1 MPRRQ
6 QAVRAVA
13 APEPAVTTPELAA
26 TTPEPTLAEPEQPR
40 VFHFAF
46 AVVPEYIHH
55 EDDPQNPGA
64 ALVDWARQLHFI
76 RDAGAYNELFETIIK
91 SGWTLGETL
100 LNFPAYIHLPKGV
113 RPEDAAQQAARDA
126 AAHAAAHAAAR
137 AAARDAAAQAAQ
149 EAAAQAQEAAAAI
162 DELKLEKRDLVVVT
176 TRVPMDDEAE
186 GGYQQIPRSY
196 SRLENAIIET
206 VRKNFFFSASRKQ
219 IILAESLRNF
229 RKDAKIG
236 KGSFEF
242 KMRAGETT
250 RSKKIMGF
258 LVFAPR
264 LNDPDYPKD
273 TAKLYGPRLMAS
285 FGVAGVETWLWNRA
299 LRCLHKD
306 LLSQIIKSDKYWC
319 VIATWD
325 PMKLPIPPR
334 PRDLTFAD
342 DIKPYLDV
350 ACSEAPPCEEGA
362 VWKRLRP
369 WHEIKGAD
377 PKNGAWQVVP

>member
-1 MPRRQ
+1 MP
-6 QAVRAVA
+6 VPTA
-13 APEPAVTTPELAA
+13 ALPQLAVTTRELAA

-40 VFHFAF
+40 VFRFTF

-64 ALVDWARQLHFI
+64 ALVDWARQLHLT
-76 RDAGAYNELFETIIK
+76 RDDGAYNELFETIIR

-100 LNFPAYIHLPKGV
+100 LNFPAYIHLPEGV

-126 AAHAAAHAAAR
+126 AIHAAAR
-137 AAARDAAAQAAQ
+137 AAARDDAAHA
-149 EAAAQAQEAAAAI
+149 AQEAAAAI
-162 DELKLEKRDLVVVT
+162 DGLKWKKRDLVVVT

-186 GGYQQIPRSY
+186 GGHQQIPRSY

-206 VRKNFFFSASRKQ
+206 VRKNFFFWASRKQ
-219 IILAESLRNF
+219 ITLAESLKDF

-236 KGSFEF
+236 KGNFEF
-242 KMRAGETT
+242 NMRAGETIG
-250 RSKKIMGF
+250 SKKTMGF

-264 LNDPDYPKD
+264 LNHPDYPKD
-273 TAKLYGPRLMAS
+273 TGKLYGPRLLAS
-285 FGVAGVETWLWNRA
+285 FAAAGVETLLWNRA

-325 PMKLPIPPR
+325 PMKSPIPPR

-342 DIKPYLDV
+342 DIKPHLDV
-350 ACSEAPPCEEGA
+350 ACSEAPPCQEGA

-369 WHEIKGAD
+369 WREIKGAD
-377 PKNGAWQVVP
+377 PKNGAWQVEP

>member
-6 QAVRAVA
+6 KAVRAVA
-13 APEPAVTTPELAA
+13 VPELAAATAVPAVSMRVPTAALPELAVTTPELAA

-46 AVVPEYIHH
+46 AVVPEYIHI
-55 EDDPQNPGA
+55 EDDPKNPGA

-76 RDAGAYNELFETIIK
+76 RDASAYNELFETIIR

-100 LNFPAYIHLPKGV
+100 LNFPAYIHLPEGV
-113 RPEDAAQQAARDA
+113 RPEDAAQQAARD
-126 AAHAAAHAAAR
+126 
-137 AAARDAAAQAAQ
+137 
-149 EAAAQAQEAAAAI
+149 AAAAI

-176 TRVPMDDEAE
+176 TRVPMDDETE

-206 VRKNFFFSASRKQ
+206 VRRNFFFSASRKQ
-219 IILAESLRNF
+219 IILAESLKSF
-229 RKDAKIG
+229 RKDARIG

-242 KMRAGETT
+242 KMRTGETMG
-250 RSKKIMGF
+250 SKKTMGF

-273 TAKLYGPRLMAS
+273 TGKLYGPRLMAS
-285 FGVAGVETWLWNRA
+285 FAVAGVETWLWNRA

-325 PMKLPIPPR
+325 PMKSPIPPR

-342 DIKPYLDV
+342 DIKPHLDV
-350 ACSEAPPCEEGA
+350 ACSEAPPCQEGA